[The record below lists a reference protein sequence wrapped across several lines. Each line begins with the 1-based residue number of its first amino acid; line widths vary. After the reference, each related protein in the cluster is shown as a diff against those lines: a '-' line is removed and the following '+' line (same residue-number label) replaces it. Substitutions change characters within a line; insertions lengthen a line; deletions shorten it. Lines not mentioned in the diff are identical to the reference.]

1 MTVTYRRIPRATGVL
16 IAVNVILFL
25 LAEIISGSTMDTSV
39 LVTWGGAYVPYLE
52 EGQYWRLLTSMF
64 MHSGIRHLL
73 NNMLLLYVLGAV
85 LEDLL
90 GSLRFAALYLLG
102 GLGAG
107 AAAWRYYLSRGEMVV
122 SVGASGAIFAVMGA
136 LLFIVIYHRG
146 RVRGLSLRQM
156 MVMLL
161 FSLYFG
167 FTSAD
172 VSNIAHIAGLII
184 GFVLAIPLYLAGRG
198 NRPQRRLFSR
208 EQPDR

>member
-1 MTVTYRRIPRATGVL
+1 
-16 IAVNVILFL
+16 
-25 LAEIISGSTMDTSV
+25 
-39 LVTWGGAYVPYLE
+39 
-52 EGQYWRLLTSMF
+52 MF

-90 GSLRFAALYLLG
+90 GSPRFAALYLLG

-107 AAAWRYYLSRGEMVV
+107 AATWRYYLSRGEMVV
-122 SVGASGAIFAVMGA
+122 SVGASGAVFAVMGA

-198 NRPQRRLFSR
+198 NRLQRRLFSR

>member
-122 SVGASGAIFAVMGA
+122 SVGASGAVFAVMGA

-184 GFVLAIPLYLAGRG
+184 GFVLAVPLYLAGRG
-198 NRPQRRLFSR
+198 NRPHRRLFSR
-208 EQPDR
+208 ERPDR

>member
-16 IAVNVILFL
+16 IAVNIILFL
-25 LAEIISGSTMDTSV
+25 LAEIISGSTLDTSV

-107 AAAWRYYLSRGEMVV
+107 AAAWQYYLSRGEMVV
-122 SVGASGAIFAVMGA
+122 SVGASGAVFAVMGA

-184 GFVLAIPLYLAGRG
+184 GFVLAVPLYLADRG

-208 EQPDR
+208 ERSDR

>member
-16 IAVNVILFL
+16 IAANIILFL

-52 EGQYWRLLTSMF
+52 KGQYWRLLTSMF

-107 AAAWRYYLSRGEMVV
+107 AAAWQYYLSRGEMVV
-122 SVGASGAIFAVMGA
+122 SVGASGAVFAVMGA

-184 GFVLAIPLYLAGRG
+184 GFVLVVPLYLAGRG

-208 EQPDR
+208 ERSDR

>member
-16 IAVNVILFL
+16 IAANIILFL
-25 LAEIISGSTMDTSV
+25 LAEIISGSTLDTSV

-107 AAAWRYYLSRGEMVV
+107 AAAWQYYLSRGEMVV
-122 SVGASGAIFAVMGA
+122 SVGASGAVFAVMGA

-184 GFVLAIPLYLAGRG
+184 GFVLAVPLYLADRG

-208 EQPDR
+208 ERSDR